1 MEEPQQNPGQ
11 RPRKVRFRISSAC
24 SGRVLK
30 QVYEDGQALEP
41 PAVEQSRR
49 LRHSFEPGV
58 LPDGPAPG
66 LPQSSGSPVVLFW
79 GSDAQL
85 PARPSGAARLAWP
98 FVRRASLL
106 DASPVIDF
114 GQIIIYTNN
123 LKIIRAPMD
132 QRELMRRIIQTEG
145 VSDWAFVYRERR
157 ERIGCP
163 QPERGAERT
172 CSQCKG
178 SGSAP
183 CSLCHGSKFSMLANR
198 FKESYRALRCPAC
211 NESGV
216 QPCQVCA
223 A

>member
-66 LPQSSGSPVVLFW
+66 LPQSSGCGED
-79 GSDAQL
+79 GSGPGCP
-85 PARPSGAARLAWP
+85 PAGSGLYG
-98 FVRRASLL
+98 
-106 DASPVIDF
+106 ASPVIDF

-157 ERIGCP
+157 ERIGAGHKKDVEKKAVRN
-163 QPERGAERT
+163 QY
-172 CSQCKG
+172 
-178 SGSAP
+178 
-183 CSLCHGSKFSMLANR
+183 M
-198 FKESYRALRCPAC
+198 
-211 NESGV
+211 
-216 QPCQVCA
+216 QVRKNWKHFCFLVLVK
-223 A
+223 